1 MRLMNKLKNIK
12 NLLYFIIYNKLNKPE
27 TISIGKIV
35 KFSKINL
42 IEVIDKAGGLT
53 IQELVSVLGICSI
66 YPSGNLLE
74 IGSFRGRTAL
84 NIIYNF
90 PDLKTFTFD
99 LPDQINNE
107 KGLKY
112 NLVESDKAQAF
123 HHKKKELKVK
133 YKEYFSK
140 INSLEGDS
148 AIYDFSKYDNFFDII
163 IVDGSH
169 KYENVVID
177 SENAIKMIKKNGYII
192 WHDYSKDHID
202 VLKAIRFIK
211 KKYSIKINRL
221 KHTKFVFYKK

>member
-148 AIYDFSKYDNFFDII
+148 ATYDFSKYDNFFDII

>member
-1 MRLMNKLKNIK
+1 MNQMNKLKNIIK
-12 NLLYFIIYNKLNKPE
+12 LLYFIIYNKLNKPQ
-27 TISIGKIV
+27 TISLGKIV

-53 IQELVSVLGICSI
+53 IQELVSILGICSI

-84 NIIYNF
+84 NIIHNF

-99 LPDQINNE
+99 LPDQLDND
-107 KGLKY
+107 KDLKY

-123 HHKKKELKVK
+123 HHKKKELKIK
-133 YKEYFSK
+133 YKDYFSK

-148 AIYDFSKYDNFFDII
+148 ATYDFSKYNDFFDII

-211 KKYSIKINRL
+211 KKYSIEINRL

>member
-1 MRLMNKLKNIK
+1 MNKLKNIK